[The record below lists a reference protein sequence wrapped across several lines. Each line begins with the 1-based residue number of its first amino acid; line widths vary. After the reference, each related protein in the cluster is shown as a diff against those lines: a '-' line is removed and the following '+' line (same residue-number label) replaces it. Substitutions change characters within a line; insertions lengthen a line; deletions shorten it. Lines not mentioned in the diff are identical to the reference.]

1 MELTATVQTDLP
13 EVASGGVV
21 AAVSTETLT
30 AVATKERDPVEAVGI
45 EMASLTEVVVDGPQ
59 EVHGKGRT
67 LADPGAIAT
76 TKARTISTFGSC
88 LLVCAAF
95 VLTFLLFSTVCFV

>member
-21 AAVSTETLT
+21 AAVLTETLT

-59 EVHGKGRT
+59 VHGKGRT

-88 LLVCAAF
+88 LLVRAAF